1 MTNTA
6 TCGRIILLQVAG
18 GKAMNEK
25 SETKLCK
32 YCQTEIPAKAKICPN
47 CKKKQGGATKW
58 FVAVVIVIILL
69 IATFGGNGEN
79 NDAVADS
86 TEQNK
91 KVSSISTVDNK
102 EATREEV
109 SDSDFLVKEYLYEN
123 TIGDT
128 LDFLIV
134 TNNSNTNVAISG
146 NAIAKVDYT
155 LDYDENPYYKPVV
168 NDLSVE
174 QTFNDENVTV
184 SVTNNSENPALF
196 VSVYAI
202 FFDSNNNVVNYN
214 STYITD
220 SDNEIKPGKT
230 ISGQLD
236 CYGKYDYAEV
246 YYHWAVMFLLQKT
259 VKKVALLFTKAIKI
273 LKKRKWN

>member
-1 MTNTA
+1 
-6 TCGRIILLQVAG
+6 
-18 GKAMNEK
+18 MNEK

-146 NAIAKVDYT
+146 NAIAKDSSGNSIGAADMSIDVLGVGETSIGVFYFDSVSGIDKVDYT

-174 QTFNDENVTV
+174 QTLY
-184 SVTNNSENPALF
+184 P
-196 VSVYAI
+196 
-202 FFDSNNNVVNYN
+202 
-214 STYITD
+214 
-220 SDNEIKPGKT
+220 
-230 ISGQLD
+230 
-236 CYGKYDYAEV
+236 
-246 YYHWAVMFLLQKT
+246 
-259 VKKVALLFTKAIKI
+259 
-273 LKKRKWN
+273 